1 MRWGGSGGGARMRP
15 RRAVW
20 GGPAAAGMVSAACV
34 LRCCAKGS
42 QHRRPPE
49 PHKAAM
55 QVVTRGCCECAF
67 GSGGRGAQ
75 RTSARPASCP
85 GPTCRSPAVTPPACS
100 CPLPANAQSSCR
112 SRRTTWSC
120 QAGSGEREVVVSAA
134 DSAPFHCSAGCA
146 LCIAHGCICWEGWD
160 GWQGGRVG
168 DWLARLAIP
177 AANRQDPPL
186 PPLFA
191 THHQTDP
198 PHNTLLQLRVLG
210 HYVSQPSRAVLWLLK
225 IKKEPFELTTINP
238 VTGQSRTPS
247 QPQSSQSDLD
257 PRSPPSHLPPLQAKR
272 GPRNSAKSTRP
283 APSRCCRMA
292 T

>member
-85 GPTCRSPAVTPPACS
+85 GPTCRSPAVPPPACS

-120 QAGSGEREVVVSAA
+120 QAGSGEREVVVIGSSSLILYTVLRVARSALLMA
-134 DSAPFHCSAGCA
+134 ASVGKV
-146 LCIAHGCICWEGWD
+146 GT
-160 GWQGGRVG
+160 GGRVAG
-168 DWLARLAIP
+168 WAIGWRDWPFRPQTAKIRRCLLSL
-177 AANRQDPPL
+177 PL
-186 PPLFA
+186 TTKL
-191 THHQTDP
+191 T
-198 PHNTLLQLRVLG
+198 PHTTPLQLRVLG

-272 GPRNSAKSTRP
+272 EPRNSAKSTRP